1 MLNQKT
7 SSDLDNNS
15 KKVDE
20 KNAGPE
26 LTKPPVISLPKGGG
40 AIWGIGEKFATNPV
54 TGIGSMTILIATSFR
69 FITY

>member
-26 LTKPPVISLPKGGG
+26 LTKPPVIFFPKVGALYGGLEKSLLPIRSL
-40 AIWGIGEKFATNPV
+40 APDP
-54 TGIGSMTILIATSFR
+54 
-69 FITY
+69 